1 MLDDQTKEFLAA
13 AIELHREMP
22 AVRKP
27 VCPRCCGMSWRR
39 PLKKPCKCGGVFAP
53 EEIKRVDYSRFSPIA
68 LAQMNDTARVV
79 TR

>member
-1 MLDDQTKEFLAA
+1 MLE
-13 AIELHREMP
+13 IELHSELS

-27 VCPRCCGMSWRR
+27 VCTKCCDMSWRR
-39 PLKKPCKCGGVFAP
+39 PLTKPCKCDGVFAP
-53 EEIKRVDYSRFSPIA
+53 EEIKRETYGGFSPVA